1 MTSTQTSL
9 WSVRDTVTLD
19 GQHTDTT
26 AGLPET
32 LDRQHTD
39 STPWAAR
46 DTGWEAHTQ
55 CYTDGTAHTHH

>member
-9 WSVRDTVTLD
+9 WSARDTV
-19 GQHTDTT
+19 
-26 AGLPET
+26 T

-39 STPWAAR
+39 SAPWAAR